1 MGRMPLVATGL
12 SRSFGKHPA
21 VLDASVTLTPG
32 TITGLVGPNG
42 AGKTTLL
49 LLLAGL
55 LKADTGELLLDGAP
69 ADSPALR
76 AAVGWMPDAFGTWD
90 SLTPHEILVTFA
102 RLYSITPR
110 AAADRADQLLAE
122 VHLSKHAHR
131 PASELSRGQRQR
143 LGLARALVNRPRVL
157 LLDEPASGMDPRSR
171 VELRDQLRAAADAG
185 AAVLVSSHILTELE
199 EMVDRVVLMVGGR
212 TRPAELGRPGWRI
225 RLVGQSESAAR
236 IVAFDDDEAA
246 AAHLSALVA
255 DGAQVAE
262 FSRTSSNLEQAY
274 LDLHADRT

>member
-1 MGRMPLVATGL
+1 MPLVATGL

-21 VLDASVTLTPG
+21 VVDASLTLTPG

-55 LKADTGELLLDGAP
+55 LRADAGQVRLDDVP

-102 RLYSITPR
+102 RLYAIAPNE
-110 AAADRADQLLAE
+110 AAARADELLAE
-122 VHLSKHAHR
+122 VHLSEHAHR

-143 LGLARALVNRPRVL
+143 LGLARALVHRPRIL

-199 EMVDRVVLMVGGR
+199 EMVDHVVLMVGGR
-212 TRPAELGRPGWRI
+212 TRPAELGPPGWRL
-225 RLVGQSESAAR
+225 RLAGQPDAA
-236 IVAFDDDEAA
+236 AQLLTFDDDEAA
-246 AAHLSALVA
+246 AAHLAAVIA
-255 DGAQVAE
+255 AGARVAE
-262 FSRTSSNLEQAY
+262 FTRMSSGLEQAY